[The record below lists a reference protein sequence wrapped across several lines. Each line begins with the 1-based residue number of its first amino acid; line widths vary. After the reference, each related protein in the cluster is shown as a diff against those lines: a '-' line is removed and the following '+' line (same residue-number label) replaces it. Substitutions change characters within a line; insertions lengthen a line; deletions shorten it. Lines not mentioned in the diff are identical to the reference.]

1 MKIYI
6 TVEADVTEK
15 VFEEL
20 KELHEK
26 PELVV
31 GTEEQYKQAI
41 ETVEAIVNLPFYD
54 KDKYKNPSIVT
65 VWDAE
70 DGIIILE

>member
-41 ETVEAIVNLPFYD
+41 KTVEAIVNLPFYD
-54 KDKYKNPSIVT
+54 KDEYKNPCIVT

-70 DGIIILE
+70 DGIILLE